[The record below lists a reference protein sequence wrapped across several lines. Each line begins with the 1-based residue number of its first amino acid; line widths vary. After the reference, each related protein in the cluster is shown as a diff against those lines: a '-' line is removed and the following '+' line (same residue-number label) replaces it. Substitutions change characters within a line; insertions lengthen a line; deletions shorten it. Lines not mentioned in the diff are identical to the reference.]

1 MKRTVI
7 ITLALLLLTMA
18 AYAQPAPFELEAGY
32 RWLDLKGN
40 GDMYRSQINERSG
53 FLIRSFMMSA
63 QTDSIDRFRVDISD
77 LGVGPAGSLR
87 IAADHGNLWKL
98 RLGYRTANA
107 FSALPNFANPFIGQS
122 VIPGQHTFN
131 RTRRMLDIDVDFFND
146 RWISPFVGYSWNDN
160 HGPGTTTYHFG
171 QDEFRLAQNLTERD
185 HEFRA
190 GAGFHYGAI
199 SGQVLQGWRN
209 FHSTESLS
217 LLTGANNG
225 NNSVPVIGQP
235 INATDI
241 TRVDRNHVD
250 TPFTN
255 FYVTGD
261 VRNRVRLVANYV
273 HLAASGDGTELE
285 SANGSF
291 ASFAISRF
299 FTGFNENARSAA
311 RNDTWRGGG
320 RAEVALAPNV
330 DFIAGFQREHR
341 DLNGTA
347 LVDSVFLDSVL
358 FSGADK
364 KDVETV
370 LNAKS
375 SVQRNTDVF
384 NGTLSAHAI
393 GPFSVRGEYRE
404 SKMDVDVAPDLSEIV
419 VPGAQ
424 GGAFSRRIR
433 TFDTDANYAKS
444 GLLVGLAWRR
454 DRANEPIFRTDYTD
468 RDRYRL
474 RAAWKSP
481 KDFLRVGATAE
492 RTSQNNDRPDIGY
505 DAHVRQ
511 ISGDVVVTPVTGLSF
526 RASMSQFR
534 ADSDAVIRH
543 PENFT
548 LDHSINVENGKAQEG
563 GFTFFRERFSLDGSM
578 SRFTNRG
585 TLPFLITRQRAR
597 VTYDLKT
604 KAGVAFEW
612 DRDKYD
618 EPNPAFGY
626 YDASRVGIYL
636 RWRP

>member
-18 AYAQPAPFELEAGY
+18 AHAQPAPFELEAGY
-32 RWLDLKGN
+32 RWLDLKGSN
-40 GDMYRSQINERSG
+40 DMYRSQINERNG
-53 FLIRSFMMSA
+53 FLIRSFTMST
-63 QTDSIDRFRVDISD
+63 QTGPVDRLRVDISD
-77 LGVGPAGSLR
+77 FGVGPAGSLR
-87 IAADHGNLWKL
+87 VAADHANLWKL
-98 RLGYRTANA
+98 RLGYRTADA
-107 FSALPNFANPFIGQS
+107 FSALPNFANPLVGQGI
-122 VIPGQHTFN
+122 IPGQHTFN
-131 RTRRMLDIDVDFFND
+131 RTRRMLDVDVDFFTD
-146 RWISPFVGYSWNDN
+146 RPFTPFVGYSWNDN
-160 HGPGTTTYHFG
+160 HGPGQTTYTFG
-171 QDEFRLAQNLTERD
+171 QDEFRLAQNLTEHD

-190 GAGFHYGAI
+190 GTGFRFGSI

-209 FHSTESLS
+209 FNSTESLS
-217 LLTGANNG
+217 LATGANPG
-225 NNSVPVIGQP
+225 NSPGSIIGQP
-235 INATDI
+235 ISANDI
-241 TRVDRNHVD
+241 TRVDRTHVD

-261 VRNRVRLVANYV
+261 VRSRVHLVANYV
-273 HLAASGDGTELE
+273 HLAASGDGNESE
-285 SANGSF
+285 SASGSF

-299 FTGFNENARSAA
+299 FTGFSENATSAA

-320 RAEVALAPNV
+320 RAEVTLSPNV
-330 DFIAGFQREHR
+330 DFVAGFQREHR

-347 LVDSVFLDSVL
+347 LVDSVFLNSIL

-364 KDVETV
+364 KDVEAV

-375 SVQRNTDVF
+375 SVSRDTDVL
-384 NGTLSAHAI
+384 NATLAAHSM
-393 GPFSVRGEYRE
+393 GPFSVRGEVRE
-404 SKMDVDVAPDLSEIV
+404 SKMDVDVAPDLEEIV

-433 TFDTDANYAKS
+433 TFDTDANYSKN
-444 GLLVGLAWRR
+444 GLMVGAAWRR
-454 DRANEPIFRTDYTD
+454 DRANEPIFRTDFLD

-481 KDFLRVGATAE
+481 KDFFRIGATAE
-492 RTSQNNDRPDIGY
+492 RTTQSDDRPDIGY

-511 ISGDVVVTPVTGLSF
+511 ISADAEIAPVTGLRF
-526 RASMSQFR
+526 RASVSQFR
-534 ADSDAVIRH
+534 ADSDVIIRH

-548 LDHSINVENGKAQEG
+548 LDHSINQENGKAQEG
-563 GFTFFRERFSLDGSM
+563 GFTFFRGPFSLDGSM
-578 SRFTNRG
+578 SRFQNRG
-585 TLPFLITRQRAR
+585 TLPFLIGRERAR
-597 VTYDLKT
+597 MTYDFKNKT
-604 KAGVAFEW
+604 GIAFEW

>member
-1 MKRTVI
+1 
-7 ITLALLLLTMA
+7 MA
-18 AYAQPAPFELEAGY
+18 AHAQPAPFELEAGY

-40 GDMYRSQINERSG
+40 SDMYRSQINERNG
-53 FLIRSFMMSA
+53 FLIRNFTMST
-63 QTDSIDRFRVDISD
+63 QTGEFDRLRIDINDF
-77 LGVGPAGSLR
+77 GVGPAGSLR
-87 IAADHGNLWKL
+87 VAADHGNLWKL
-98 RLGYRTANA
+98 RLGYRTADA
-107 FSALPNFANPFIGQS
+107 FSALPNFANPFIGQGI
-122 VIPGQHTFN
+122 IPGQHTFN
-131 RTRRMLDIDVDFFND
+131 RTRRMLDVDVDFFTD
-146 RWISPFVGYSWNDN
+146 KWISPFVGYTWNNN
-160 HGPGTTTYHFG
+160 HGPGTTTYDFG

-190 GAGFHYGAI
+190 GTAFRIGAV
-199 SGQVLQGWRN
+199 SGQVMHGWRN
-209 FHSTESLS
+209 FNSTESLS

-225 NNSVPVIGQP
+225 NNPGPIIGQP
-235 INATDI
+235 VSATDI
-241 TRVDRNHVD
+241 TRVDRTHVD

-255 FYVTGD
+255 LYVTGD

-273 HLAASGDGTELE
+273 HLAASGDGTDLE

-299 FTGFNENARSAA
+299 FTGFNGNSRSAA

-320 RAEVALAPNV
+320 RAEVTLVPNV
-330 DFIAGFQREHR
+330 DLVAGFQREHR

-347 LVDSVFLDSVL
+347 LVDSVFLNSVL

-364 KDVETV
+364 KDLETV

-375 SVQRNTDVF
+375 SVQRDTDVL
-384 NGTLSAHAI
+384 NATISAHAI
-393 GPFSVRGEYRE
+393 GPFSVRGEFRE

-424 GGAFSRRIR
+424 SGSFNRRIR

-444 GLLVGLAWRR
+444 GLLFGVAWRR
-454 DRANEPIFRTDYTD
+454 DRANEPIFRTDYLD

-474 RAAWKSP
+474 RAGWKSP
-481 KDFLRVGATAE
+481 KDFFRVGATAE
-492 RTSQNNDRPDIGY
+492 RMTQNNDRPDIGY

-511 ISGDVVVTPVTGLSF
+511 ISGDVEVAPVAGLRF
-526 RASMSQFR
+526 RASASQFR
-534 ADSDAVIRH
+534 ADSDVIIRH

-548 LDHSINVENGKAQEG
+548 LDHSINMENGRAEEG
-563 GFTFFRERFSLDGSM
+563 GVSFFRGPFSIDGSM
-578 SRFTNRG
+578 SRFENRG
-585 TLPFLITRQRAR
+585 TSPFLITRQHAR

-618 EPNPAFGY
+618 EPNPAYGY
-626 YDASRVGIYL
+626 YDASRIGIYL